1 MAEYMKYIKSL
12 RRGESSNMSNNKK
25 KENIGTIEGLELLKK
40 TRGFQKGRFKTGWF
54 KTQKDRPRDKNWK
67 KWGGDDF

>member
-1 MAEYMKYIKSL
+1 
-12 RRGESSNMSNNKK
+12 MSNNKK
-25 KENIGTIEGLELLKK
+25 KENKDNKDKNIDNKGTIEGLELLKK
-40 TRGFQKGRFKTGWF
+40 TRGFQKGGFKTGWF